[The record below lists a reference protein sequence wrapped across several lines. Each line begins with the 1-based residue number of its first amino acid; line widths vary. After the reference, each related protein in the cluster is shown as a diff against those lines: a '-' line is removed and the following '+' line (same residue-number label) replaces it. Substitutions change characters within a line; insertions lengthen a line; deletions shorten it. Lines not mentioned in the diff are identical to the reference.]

1 MKGSSGSGP
10 VRGREGGN
18 EPLRVGVVG
27 LGKMGLLHA
36 SLSNALPGSR
46 LVSVCEPTDMIRK
59 FFERF
64 APSVSTYSEY
74 EKMLEDE
81 RLDAV
86 FITTPVFLHA
96 PMAEAC
102 AGRGIHFFIEKPVST
117 SEAAASSLRVFL
129 EGMGAA
135 APVHMVG
142 FMMRYLGPF
151 RRAKS
156 IIESGA
162 LGNLSMVQ
170 ATEFVSQLFKK
181 GNGWR
186 YDRERSG
193 GGVVISQVSHLI
205 DLLCWYFGFPS
216 CVSAHLA
223 YRYSESIE
231 DFANVLL
238 RWPEGIGGV
247 IQASWS
253 VFNHRMLETSITVHG
268 ENGTLFV
275 TDDEVR
281 LFLKDAAASY
291 GAGWRRWRRP
301 ELSVGVPV
309 DIGGYQF
316 TLQDDAFLEAVR
328 SGTLPDSNV
337 FNALRVQRVIDA
349 VYASDNDGGM
359 NVSLSKGGG
368 AS

>member
-1 MKGSSGSGP
+1 MSVLSGNSAVRPPEESGKL
-10 VRGREGGN
+10 V
-18 EPLRVGVVG
+18 RVGVVG

-64 APSVSTYSEY
+64 APFVSTYSDY
-74 EKMLEDE
+74 EKMLENE
-81 RLDAV
+81 LLDAV
-86 FITTPVFLHA
+86 FIATPVFLHA
-96 PMAEAC
+96 PMAAEC
-102 AGRGIHFFIEKPVST
+102 VERGIGLFIEKPVST
-117 SEAAASSLRVFL
+117 SAASALSLQRSL
-129 EGMGAA
+129 EERGEGG
-135 APVHMVG
+135 PVHMVG

-162 LGNLSMVQ
+162 LGKLSMVQ

-181 GNGWR
+181 GKGWR

-216 CVSAHLA
+216 CISAHLT
-223 YRYSESIE
+223 YRYSDEIE

-238 RWPEGIGGV
+238 RWPEGISGA

-253 VFNHRMLETSITVHG
+253 VHNHRMLETSITVHG
-268 ENGTLFV
+268 ENGTLQV
-275 TDDEVR
+275 TDDDVR
-281 LFLKDAAASY
+281 LFLRDAAVSY
-291 GAGWRRWRRP
+291 RAGWHQWRRP

-316 TLQDDAFLEAVR
+316 TLQDGAFLDAVS

-337 FNALRVQRVIDA
+337 FNALKVQRVVDA
-349 VYASDNDGGM
+349 VYASDGDGGSR
-359 NVSLSKGGG
+359 VSLSKGEGV
-368 AS
+368 A